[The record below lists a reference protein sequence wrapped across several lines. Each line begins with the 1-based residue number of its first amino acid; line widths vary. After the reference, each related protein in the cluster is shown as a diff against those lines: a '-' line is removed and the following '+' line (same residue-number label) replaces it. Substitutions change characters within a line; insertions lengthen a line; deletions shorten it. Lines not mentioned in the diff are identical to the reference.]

1 MVSIETTPRVGIS
14 TTIPVG
20 LPSIDA
26 AFALAEVRF
35 GLVEV
40 GSMKSPCGFGYNGP
54 MEYDDRDAY
63 TGKLAERG
71 LEIHSF
77 DGNTLRLNYNPA
89 ADSRIEDGQ
98 GSDGNE
104 LAQYA
109 RKSLDEL
116 PEAGNMFPGLDEIV
130 VDFSS
135 L

>member
-89 ADSRIEDGQ
+89 AGSRIEDGH

-104 LAQYA
+104 LVQYA

-116 PEAGNMFPGLDEIV
+116 PGAGNMFPGLEIV
-130 VDFSS
+130 VDFGS

>member
-1 MVSIETTPRVGIS
+1 
-14 TTIPVG
+14 
-20 LPSIDA
+20 
-26 AFALAEVRF
+26 
-35 GLVEV
+35 
-40 GSMKSPCGFGYNGP
+40 

-71 LEIHSF
+71 LEIQSF
-77 DGNTLRLNYNPA
+77 DGSTLRLNYNPA
-89 ADSRIEDGQ
+89 ADSRIEDGR

-104 LAQYA
+104 LMQYA

-130 VDFSS
+130 VDFGS

>member
-1 MVSIETTPRVGIS
+1 MVSIETTSRVGIS

-26 AFALAEVRF
+26 AFALVEVWF
-35 GLVEV
+35 GLVEA
-40 GSMKSPCGFGYNGP
+40 GSTKSPRGFGYSGP
-54 MEYDDRDAY
+54 MEYDDRDTY

-89 ADSRIEDGQ
+89 ADSRIEDGH

-104 LAQYA
+104 LVQYA

-130 VDFSS
+130 VDFGS